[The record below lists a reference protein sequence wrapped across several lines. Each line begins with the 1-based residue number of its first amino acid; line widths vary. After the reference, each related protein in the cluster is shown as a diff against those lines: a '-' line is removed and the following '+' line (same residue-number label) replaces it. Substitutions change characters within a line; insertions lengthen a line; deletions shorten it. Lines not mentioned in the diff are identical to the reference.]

1 MVEKSGIPEV
11 QPLAFQ
17 PALSEYSNGALA
29 PAACFPMTF
38 PPVWDTSASQP
49 TGHYEKTPAPPVP
62 NDYSQSRLTDT
73 S

>member
-1 MVEKSGIPEV
+1 MEISGIPKV

-17 PALSEYSNGALA
+17 PALSQYSSEALA
-29 PAACFPMTF
+29 PVTCFPMAF
-38 PPVWDTSASQP
+38 PPVWQITSSQP

-62 NDYSQSRLTDT
+62 NDYSQSCLTDT